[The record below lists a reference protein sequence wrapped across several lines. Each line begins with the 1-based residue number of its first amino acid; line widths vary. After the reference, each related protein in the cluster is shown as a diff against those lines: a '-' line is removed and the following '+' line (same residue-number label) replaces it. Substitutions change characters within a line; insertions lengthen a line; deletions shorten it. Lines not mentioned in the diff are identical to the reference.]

1 VNFVVHKLVRKLIA
15 LSSAVQR
22 SAAPR
27 VNNFVSSVTGQ
38 PLFGSALLMAIRNV
52 KDPDEAYRLCEE
64 CLGAGLL
71 NVQTISPLCP
81 YVIELVQLTR
91 SGQADGPR
99 LWHCLGLVAESC
111 NDHETA
117 RRLIEKAI
125 SADSSDISMRNS
137 LGIALLRQGRAN
149 VACCTFSQAALLQPQ
164 SEAIRAN
171 LETSRSALRSSLKP
185 VDPNI
190 AHSSKAGRVQVLT

>member
-1 VNFVVHKLVRKLIA
+1 
-15 LSSAVQR
+15 
-22 SAAPR
+22 
-27 VNNFVSSVTGQ
+27 
-38 PLFGSALLMAIRNV
+38 MAIRNV